1 MAMTSAPF
9 GLTPV
14 RYLNGAPWNN
24 QMTLYYIAS
33 TDTNA
38 YAIGDPATLSGD
50 GSALGV
56 PGVTLATAGTGD
68 VVLGP
73 IVTAGA
79 VVEGGAFVDPANMGN
94 TTIIPATKTY
104 GYFVGVVDDPNV
116 VFAIRESNDST
127 AFTSANIGEN
137 ANLVSGANNGYVSG
151 WGLAETGVAT
161 TSTLQL
167 KLLGLQRTQGNIFG
181 HFAIWHVLIN
191 NHQYRSGITGV

>member
-38 YAIGDPATLSGD
+38 YAFGDPVTLSGD

-56 PGVTLATAGTGD
+56 PGVTLATAGTSN
-68 VVLGP
+68 VVTGV
-73 IVTAGA
+73 IVTTGA
-79 VVEGGAFVDPANMGN
+79 IVEGGAFVNPANLD
-94 TTIIPATKTY
+94 TTVIPATKSVD
-104 GYFVGVVDDPNV
+104 YFVGVVDDPNV
-116 VFAIRESNDST
+116 IFAIQESNDST

-137 ANLVSGANNGYVSG
+137 ANLASGTNNGYVSG
-151 WGLAETGVAT
+151 WALAETGVAT
-161 TSTLQL
+161 TNTLQL

-191 NHQYRSGITGV
+191 NHSYRSGITGV